1 MTTLVTG
8 ATGFIGSHL
17 IPALV
22 DLGYQVV
29 ATDTVDA
36 PHWITSNSSIPYV
49 RADLGRDADVQ
60 ELVSGIR
67 PDSVVHLAGLL
78 VDACEAEPRLGFRV
92 NVMATLSLLEACV
105 ASGVTRFVMT
115 SSTSVFGRG
124 LAEPVADDA
133 ARLPETVYG
142 QTKLACEHMLDW
154 YRRTHGLSVGAV
166 RFPWV
171 YGPGRTTGLTAQ
183 YSSFL
188 FDAIARGEEA
198 MVVNADQAGNWL
210 YVKDAVKSLI
220 LMLESGAHS
229 RVTYN
234 VMGVDHSVG
243 EAMNIAQEL
252 FPNARIRIRKT
263 ARASYPYASSFD
275 DTRAREEL
283 GWRPE
288 YPIRRGMK
296 EHVETVRRSLE
307 VA

>member
-1 MTTLVTG
+1 MKTLVTG
-8 ATGFIGSHL
+8 ATGFIGSYL
-17 IPALV
+17 IPDLV
-22 DLGYQVV
+22 DRGHEVV
-29 ATDTVDA
+29 ATDVVTE
-36 PHWITSNSSIPYV
+36 PHWIRSSSSIQYA
-49 RADLGRDADVQ
+49 RADLGSDAEVRD
-60 ELVSGIR
+60 LVSIVG
-67 PDSVVHLAGLL
+67 PDNVVHLAGLL
-78 VDACEAEPRLGFRV
+78 AEACEAEPRLGFRV

-133 ARLPETVYG
+133 ARLPETAYG

-198 MVVNADQAGNWL
+198 VVVNADQAGNWL
-210 YVKDAVKSLI
+210 YVRDAVKSLI
-220 LMLESGAHS
+220 LMLEIGARP
-229 RVTYN
+229 RVAYN
-234 VMGVDHSVG
+234 IMGVDHSVG
-243 EAMNIAQEL
+243 DAMNIAQEL
-252 FPNARIRIRKT
+252 FPDARIRIRKT

>member
-1 MTTLVTG
+1 MKTLVTG

-22 DLGYQVV
+22 DQGHQVV
-29 ATDTVDA
+29 ATDVVKE
-36 PHWITSNSSIPYV
+36 PHWITSSPAIPYV
-49 RADLGRDADVQ
+49 RADLGSDAEIQ
-60 ELVSGIR
+60 ALVSGIR
-67 PDSVVHLAGLL
+67 PDNVVHLAGLL
-78 VDACEAEPRLGFRV
+78 AEACEAEPQLGFRV
-92 NVMATLSLLEACV
+92 NVIATLSLLEPCV
-105 ASGVTRFVMT
+105 ANGIVRFVMT
-115 SSTSVFGRG
+115 SSPSVFGRG

-133 ARLPETVYG
+133 AKLPETVYG
-142 QTKLACEHMLDW
+142 QTKLACEHMLGW

-188 FDAIARGEEA
+188 FDAIARGED
-198 MVVNADQAGNWL
+198 VVVANANQSGNWL

-234 VMGVDHSVG
+234 IMGGIHSVG
-243 EAMNIAQEL
+243 EAMNIAQEM

-263 ARASYPYASSFD
+263 ARTSYPYASSFD

-288 YPIRRGMK
+288 YSIRRGMK

>member
-1 MTTLVTG
+1 MKTLVTG

-17 IPALV
+17 VPALL
-22 DLGYQVV
+22 DQGHEVV
-29 ATDTVDA
+29 ATDVVKE
-36 PHWITSNSSIPYV
+36 PHWIASRPDVPYV
-49 RADLGRDADVQ
+49 RVDLGSDVEVRDLMSTV
-60 ELVSGIR
+60 R
-67 PDSVVHLAGLL
+67 PDNVVHLAGLL
-78 VDACEAEPRLGFRV
+78 AEACEAEPQLGFRV

-105 ASGVTRFVMT
+105 ADRITRFVMT
-115 SSTSVFGRG
+115 SSPAVFGRG
-124 LAEPVADDA
+124 LAEPVADEA
-133 ARLPETVYG
+133 AKLPETVYG

-198 MVVNADQAGNWL
+198 VVANADQSGNWL
-210 YVKDAVKSLI
+210 YVKDAVKSLF
-220 LMLESGAHS
+220 LMLETCVHS
-229 RVTYN
+229 RVAYN
-234 VMGVDHSVG
+234 VVGGVHSVG
-243 EAMNIAQEL
+243 DAMNIAREL
-252 FPNARIRIRKT
+252 FPDARIRIRKS
-263 ARASYPYASSFD
+263 ARDPYPYPSSFD
-275 DTRAREEL
+275 DSRAREEL

-288 YPIRRGMK
+288 YSIRRGMK